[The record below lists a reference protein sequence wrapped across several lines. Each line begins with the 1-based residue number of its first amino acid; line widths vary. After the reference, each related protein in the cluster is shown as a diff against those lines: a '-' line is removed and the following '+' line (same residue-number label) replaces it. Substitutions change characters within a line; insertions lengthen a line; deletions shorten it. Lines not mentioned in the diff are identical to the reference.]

1 MDGLFVAPCEET
13 HSLQELVL
21 HLHGGERHVPLQR
34 LVQQQTHAAPI
45 LGHEGQLGV
54 QALPGA
60 VQRDRLAVELHG
72 AARLVQAHHTVGN
85 TQLALAGQTADAQDL
100 ALLHVQIHVADDLAG
115 HIHPQLADGH
125 NGAGIGVVA
134 DVVGSAAG
142 SHLAPHHVVGDVAD
156 VRLAGGHVL
165 DHITVPHDDHLI
177 AHRQDLLQAVG
188 DEDHGDAP
196 GGHAADGVQQR
207 LRLLLGEHGGGFVQD
222 QQLQVLLAQLAGDL
236 RKLLVPHG
244 HAADDH
250 LLVDSHAHLLDG
262 FCGAVI
268 HFLIVE
274 SVQARA
280 EHF

>member
-1 MDGLFVAPCEET
+1 M
-13 HSLQELVL
+13 
-21 HLHGGERHVPLQR
+21 
-34 LVQQQTHAAPI
+34 
-45 LGHEGQLGV
+45 
-54 QALPGA
+54 
-60 VQRDRLAVELHG
+60 
-72 AARLVQAHHTVGN
+72 
-85 TQLALAGQTADAQDL
+85 
-100 ALLHVQIHVADDLAG
+100 
-115 HIHPQLADGH
+115 
-125 NGAGIGVVA
+125 
-134 DVVGSAAG
+134 GSAAG

-177 AHRQDLLQAVG
+177 AHRQDLLQTVG

-207 LRLLLGEHGGGFVQD
+207 LCLLLGEHGGGLVQD

-236 RKLLVPHG
+236 RELLVTHG

-250 LLVDSHAHLLDG
+250 LLVDSHAHLLNS